1 MEALELIE
9 DKKPDLILLD
19 IRMPEMN
26 GIEVLKKIKE
36 KKIDIKICMLTNWP
50 CAQYSD
56 RCFAKGAEYFLEKD
70 SDIEHMLKVI
80 STLAIDQIEI

>member
-1 MEALELIE
+1 
-9 DKKPDLILLD
+9 
-19 IRMPEMN
+19 MN

-36 KKIDIKICMLTNWP
+36 KKIDIKICMLTNCP

-56 RCFAKGAEYFLEKD
+56 RCFAEGADYFFEKD